1 MMNLKKT
8 DKMIAI
14 VGVVILI
21 VAAIGIVLYTSTDT
35 DDNDIGSEDDVF
47 YVTWTEG
54 TGEMSLIEG
63 YVGKSEVYS
72 EPFTITG
79 VPDGS
84 ILTSVDVQI
93 VWEDDNTHM
102 GILSKGIDTLTA
114 EIGLT
119 GGEAKPD
126 VTQGIGNNT
135 LSFTINDKPYD
146 ETIDAED
153 FSEADQ
159 IVYDMIQGK
168 NDASFDVTIT
178 VQTGEKLRRPLQY
191 LKDKGNG
198 FELKVTYTYY
208 TPTVEQEL
216 PEEDDDNDDDDDIT
230 ESNFPY
236 SEFYKNI
243 GCGRSAI

>member
-35 DDNDIGSEDDVF
+35 DDNDIVPGEDVF
-47 YVTWTEG
+47 YVTWTEH
-54 TGEMSLIEG
+54 TGEMSIIEG
-63 YVGKSEVYS
+63 YAGKVYS

-79 VPDGS
+79 VPAGS
-84 ILTSVDVQI
+84 ILTGVDVQI
-93 VWEDDNTHM
+93 AWEDDNTHM

-119 GGEAKPD
+119 GGEPQLD
-126 VTQGIGNNT
+126 PTRGSGNNT
-135 LSFTINDKPYD
+135 LIFTINDMPYD

-159 IVYDMIQGK
+159 IVYDMTQGK

-198 FELKVTYTYY
+198 FELHVSYTYY
-208 TPTVEQEL
+208 TPMVEQEL
-216 PEEDDDNDDDDDIT
+216 SNNDNDELEEDNTVNSYLDNIFQT
-230 ESNFPY
+230 SR
-236 SEFYKNI
+236 
-243 GCGRSAI
+243 GRDWV

>member
-21 VAAIGIVLYTSTDT
+21 VAAIGIVLYTSIDK
-35 DDNDIGSEDDVF
+35 DDNDIVPKDDVF
-47 YVTWTEG
+47 HVTWTEY
-54 TGEMSLIEG
+54 TVEMPIEG
-63 YVGKSEVYS
+63 YAGKVYS

-84 ILTSVDVQI
+84 ILTGVDVQI
-93 VWEDDNTHM
+93 TWEDDNVY
-102 GILSKGIDTLTA
+102 GIIIKKGYDTLTA
-114 EIGLT
+114 EIGLA
-119 GGEAKPD
+119 GGEAQID
-126 VTQGIGNNT
+126 VSQGSGNKT
-135 LSFTINDKPYD
+135 LLFTINDQPYD

-159 IVYDMIQGK
+159 IVYDMTQGK

-178 VQTGEKLRRPLQY
+178 VQTGEKLRRPLKY

-198 FELKVTYTYY
+198 FELHISYTYY
-208 TPTVEQEL
+208 TPLVEQEQE
-216 PEEDDDNDDDDDIT
+216 PSNNDNDEDDTVNNSHLDNIYQT
-230 ESNFPY
+230 SR
-236 SEFYKNI
+236 
-243 GCGRSAI
+243 GRDWI

>member
-1 MMNLKKT
+1 MNLKKS
-8 DKMIAI
+8 DKLIAI

-21 VAAIGIVLYTSTDT
+21 VAAIGIVLYTSTDK
-35 DDNDIGSEDDVF
+35 DDNDIVPEGDVF
-47 YVTWTEG
+47 YVTWTED
-54 TGEMSLIEG
+54 TGEMPPIEG
-63 YVGKSEVYS
+63 YVGKSGVYS

-79 VPDGS
+79 VPAGR
-84 ILTSVDVQI
+84 ILTGVDVQI

-102 GILSKGIDTLTA
+102 GILSQGVDTLTA
-114 EIGLT
+114 EIGLA

-135 LSFTINDKPYD
+135 LSFTINDKPYG

-153 FSEADQ
+153 LSEADQ
-159 IVYDMIQGK
+159 IVYDMTQGK
-168 NDASFDVTIT
+168 NGASFDVTIT

-208 TPTVEQEL
+208 TPIVEQEVL
-216 PEEDDDNDDDDDIT
+216 SEEDDNDDDDMT
-230 ESNFPY
+230 ESSFPY
-236 SEFYKNI
+236 SEFYRNI

>member
-1 MMNLKKT
+1 MNLKKS
-8 DKMIAI
+8 DKLIAI

-21 VAAIGIVLYTSTDT
+21 VAAIGIVLYTSTKD
-35 DDNDIGSEDDVF
+35 EDVPPEEKVEVF

-54 TGEMSLIEG
+54 TGEMSIIEG

-79 VPDGS
+79 VPAGS
-84 ILTSVDVQI
+84 ILTGVDVQI

-114 EIGLT
+114 EIGLA
-119 GGEAKPD
+119 GGEAQTD
-126 VTQGIGNNT
+126 VTPGSGNNT
-135 LSFTINDKPYD
+135 LFFTINDKPYG

-159 IVYDMIQGK
+159 IVYDMTQGK

-178 VQTGEKLRRPLQY
+178 VKTGEKLRRPLQY
-191 LKDKGNG
+191 LKDKGND

-208 TPTVEQEL
+208 TPTIEQE
-216 PEEDDDNDDDDDIT
+216 ESGEGNDDNGGT
-230 ESNFPY
+230 VESSFPY
-236 SEFYKNI
+236 SEFYRNI